1 VGASKRKHEVM
12 KDVSHTIDNKM
23 NIGVRNTL
31 RVLVKSQVN
40 DQVEARIAS
49 QVWTQIREQVCLQ
62 VWTQIKENIEL

>member
-1 VGASKRKHEVM
+1 M
-12 KDVSHTIDNKM
+12 KTVNETIDNKM
-23 NIGVRNTL
+23 NIGVRSLL

-49 QVWTQIREQVCLQ
+49 QVWTQIREQVCFQ